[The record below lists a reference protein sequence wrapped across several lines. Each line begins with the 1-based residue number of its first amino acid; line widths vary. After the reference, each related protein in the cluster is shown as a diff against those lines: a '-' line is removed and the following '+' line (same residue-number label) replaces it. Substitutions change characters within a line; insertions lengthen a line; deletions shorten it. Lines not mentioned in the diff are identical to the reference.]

1 MLFAAGSLCAGAET
15 VALGDAGDF
24 SYHARF
30 ALEGRGPHTMSLSWH
45 NTADSTLYA
54 VIAEVPA
61 GSDDPL
67 FPSRCRYT
75 AGSVRGD
82 SISIDAD
89 GVFTATIGKKPAFTM
104 VLRRTAGGTAVSFGS
119 SRPEASVEVPFHAD
133 SIRTEAR
140 QGTSLLRHSLIV
152 RYRRTSE
159 KSQFDTEE
167 KISAHLASS
176 ADPMEAEWTYLD
188 RDLSASK
195 ARLGGRYRLATIS
208 NGEGYDII
216 YIAGAQAGW
225 NIGDIKGRL
234 STTPFQDHYDLEW
247 FSTERRS
254 ADTEACADIITDGLI
269 LELTFPAL
277 QSKVRFRRISR

>member
-1 MLFAAGSLCAGAET
+1 MLLRAET
-15 VALGDAGDF
+15 VVIGDAGDF

-30 ALEGRGPHTMSLSWH
+30 ALEGSGPHTMSLSWR

-82 SISIDAD
+82 SITIDAD
-89 GVFTATIGKKPAFTM
+89 GIFTATIGKKPAFTM

-119 SRPEASVEVPFHAD
+119 DRPEASVEVPFDAD
-133 SIRTEAR
+133 TIRTEAR

-208 NGEGYDII
+208 NGEGYDISTSPAQRP
-216 YIAGAQAGW
+216 AGTPATS
-225 NIGDIKGRL
+225 KGASPQRL
-234 STTPFQDHYDLEW
+234 FRTTTISNGSRP
-247 FSTERRS
+247 SAATPTPRRAPTS
-254 ADTEACADIITDGLI
+254 SPTA
-269 LELTFPAL
+269 
-277 QSKVRFRRISR
+277 